1 MHPDKPSETVLN
13 NSKWRLNS
21 MANSLG
27 KKLSELIGK
36 MDDKV
41 LQTKLNSAFEMLK
54 EGNNEELAKKIGKMD
69 KNELLSKINELDE
82 GKLKEMNLNKAEI
95 KQKLSTVD
103 LEAFQKMLGEQGPEI
118 IGKIKDIIK

>member
-1 MHPDKPSETVLN
+1 
-13 NSKWRLNS
+13 

-54 EGNNEELAKKIGKMD
+54 EGKNEEIAKKIGKID

-82 GKLKEMNLNKAEI
+82 DKLKEMNLNKADI
-95 KQKLSTVD
+95 KQKLSSVD
-103 LEAFQKMLGEQGPEI
+103 LDAFQKMLGEQGPEI

>member
-1 MHPDKPSETVLN
+1 
-13 NSKWRLNS
+13 

-41 LQTKLNSAFEMLK
+41 LQTKLNSAFNMLK

-82 GKLKEMNLNKAEI
+82 NKLKEMNLNKAEI
-95 KQKLSTVD
+95 KEKLNSVD
-103 LEAFQKMLGEQGPEI
+103 LDAFQKMLGEKGPEI
-118 IGKIKDIIK
+118 ISKIKDIIK

>member
-1 MHPDKPSETVLN
+1 
-13 NSKWRLNS
+13 
-21 MANSLG
+21 MAGNLG

-41 LQTKLNSAFEMLK
+41 LQAKLNSAFELLK
-54 EGNNEELAKKIGKMD
+54 EGNNEEIAKKIGKVD

-82 GKLKEMNLNKAEI
+82 NKLKEMNLNKADI
-95 KQKLSTVD
+95 RQKLSSVD

-118 IGKIKDIIK
+118 ISKIKDIIK

>member
-1 MHPDKPSETVLN
+1 MVN
-13 NSKWRLNS
+13 NF
-21 MANSLG
+21 G

-41 LQTKLNSAFEMLK
+41 LQTKLNTAFEMLK

-82 GKLKEMNLNKAEI
+82 NKLKEMNLNKADI
-95 KQKLSTVD
+95 KQKLSSVD

-118 IGKIKDIIK
+118 ISKIRDIIK

>member
-1 MHPDKPSETVLN
+1 
-13 NSKWRLNS
+13 

-41 LQTKLNSAFEMLK
+41 LQAKLNSAFEMLK
-54 EGNNEELAKKIGKMD
+54 DGKNEEIAKKIGKID

-82 GKLKEMNLNKAEI
+82 GKLKEMNLNKADI
-95 KQKLSTVD
+95 KQKLSSVD
-103 LEAFQKMLGEQGPEI
+103 LDAFQKMLGEQGPEI

>member
-1 MHPDKPSETVLN
+1 
-13 NSKWRLNS
+13 

-41 LQTKLNSAFEMLK
+41 LQAKLNTALDMLK
-54 EGNNEELAKKIGKMD
+54 EGNNEEIAKKIGKMD

-82 GKLKEMNLNKAEI
+82 NKLKEMNLNKTEI
-95 KQKLSTVD
+95 KQKLNNVD

-118 IGKIKDIIK
+118 ISKIRDIIK